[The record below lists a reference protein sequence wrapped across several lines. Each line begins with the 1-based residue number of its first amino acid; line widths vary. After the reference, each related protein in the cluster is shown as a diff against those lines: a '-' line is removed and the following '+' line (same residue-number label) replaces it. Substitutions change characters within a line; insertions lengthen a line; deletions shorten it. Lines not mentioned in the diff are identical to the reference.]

1 MRGCDAESM
10 SSLLHTPVVQTTGY
24 PEKST
29 LKRTKRL
36 TSLFCLLFTVYGLL
50 LSAPVLAQDIIV
62 EATVDSSEVT
72 TDQQVILTVAMNAQP
87 DSPPILPPLEG
98 FQVVGQSSASQI
110 SIVNG
115 VSTAYFAYRYTL
127 QPIEAGGFRIDPV
140 TVFINGQQYASNA
153 VTIAVTQ
160 GNNPLPDVQAEI
172 VPPTELTGQD
182 FYVEA
187 TVDKGT
193 PYLGE
198 QILYLFRFYQARELL
213 GRPSYFSPDFVG
225 FWNPQENQQ
234 TQTLNN
240 LSSRTYRIT
249 TLVSPLFPTLS
260 GKRDIA
266 PAEFQLPDGT
276 KLLTEPVSINVKPLP
291 QPEPEGFNGAV
302 GTFTI
307 SAELDKT
314 TAAINEAITWRVRVE
329 GIGNIDTLPE
339 PAWPELEGWR
349 IFENQSTVST
359 EFENGIVKGR
369 REYERVLIPSAEG
382 ATTLPALDYIFFNPE
397 TEQYEQSSTPTVELL
412 IQGGEDTADAANAAS
427 ESLLPE
433 IRPIRAT
440 PNRLT
445 RQPFRLLNNP
455 LYWLLWLIPA
465 AVVVA
470 DKFVRVQQQRTEE
483 EIEAEQRQNAWR
495 LARQAIKAARKDKA
509 TRAEE
514 SAERILTSY
523 LSDKFNEPFIGL
535 SQSARTQQLRQHH
548 VRESLIRWTNR
559 IYDMVEGARYG
570 YSSDKVNLLDEV
582 EQLMSRFER
591 GEGL

>member
-1 MRGCDAESM
+1 MGGCKLQVANFVGHVSFHRRRLFII
-10 SSLLHTPVVQTTGY
+10 LLFFV
-24 PEKST
+24 
-29 LKRTKRL
+29 
-36 TSLFCLLFTVYGLL
+36 LLFTG
-50 LSAPVLAQDIIV
+50 SANAQDILV
-62 EATVDSSEVT
+62 EATIDSSSVT
-72 TDQQVILTVAMNAQP
+72 TDQQVILTVSMNAQP

-127 QPIEAGGFRIDPV
+127 QPIEAGEFRIDPV
-140 TVFINGQQYASNA
+140 SVFINGQQYTSND
-153 VTIAVTQ
+153 VTISVTQ
-160 GNNPLPDVQAEI
+160 GNNPLPDIEAEI
-172 VPPTELTGQD
+172 VPPTELSGQD

-187 TVDKGT
+187 SVDKES

-240 LSSRTYRIT
+240 LSDRTYRIT

-260 GKRDIA
+260 GEREIA

-276 KLLTEPVSINVKPLP
+276 RLLTENVVVNAKPLP
-291 QPEPEGFNGAV
+291 EPEPEGFNGAV
-302 GTFTI
+302 GTFTMA
-307 SAELDKT
+307 AELDKT

-339 PAWPELEGWR
+339 PTWPVLDGWR
-349 IFENQSTVST
+349 VFENQSTVST

-382 ATTLPALDYIFFNPE
+382 KTTLPALDYIFFNPD
-397 TEQYEQSSTPTVELL
+397 TEQYEQSSTQPVELL
-412 IQGGEDTADAANAAS
+412 VQGGEDMAGIANAEGDA
-427 ESLLPE
+427 LLPE
-433 IRPIRAT
+433 VRPIRAT

-445 RQPFRLLNNP
+445 RQPFRLLDNP
-455 LYWLLWLIPA
+455 LYWVLWLIPA

-470 DKFVRVQQQRTEE
+470 DKFLRVQRQRSDE
-483 EIEAEQRQNAWR
+483 EIELEQRQNAWR
-495 LARQAIKAARKDKA
+495 IARQAIKVARKDKS
-509 TRAEE
+509 TRADQA
-514 SAERILTSY
+514 AERILTSY
-523 LSDKFNEPFIGL
+523 LSDKFSEPFVGL
-535 SQSARTQQLRQHH
+535 SQTARTQKLRQHH

-591 GEGL
+591 GDSV